1 MTKDSLKQ
9 LKLCLLLIWLTASSQ
24 MAIAQQDIRFGQYV
38 FNGLSV
44 NPAYAGY
51 KEDIYVNST
60 YRKQWVSFPGSPE
73 TGTVSIDGLA
83 NLLGNKTVGLGAQ
96 ITWDRVGP
104 QDIVSFYASYAY
116 RIRLNAE
123 DDRRLSFGLG
133 MGLNQYSIDG
143 NRLSPTDQGDP
154 NLPEGRVSTLKPNAN
169 VGVYY
174 YTPSFYVGFSA
185 MDIFPSN
192 IYDNAFAGKN
202 NYDFLVTKKVPHY
215 YLTAGYIFTLSE
227 DFKLQPS
234 IMFKDDLKGPT
245 NVDNNLLLLWADR
258 FWLGGSYRSAI
269 KLWNKDNLQI
279 GLEQKDA
286 VSVMAGFYV
295 TERLRIGYVYDFA
308 TSQLDNYQ
316 KGSHEISIGFFLFN
330 RKRPERIISPRYF

>member
-1 MTKDSLKQ
+1 MQ

-24 MAIAQQDIRFGQYV
+24 MALAQQDIQFSQYV

-60 YRKQWVSFPGSPE
+60 YRKQWVSFPGAPE
-73 TGTVSIDGLA
+73 TGTLTVDGLA

-96 ITWDRVGP
+96 VTWDRVGP

-133 MGLNQYSIDG
+133 VGINQYSING
-143 NRLSPTDQGDP
+143 GRLSPTDQGDP

-174 YTPSFYVGFSA
+174 YTPSFYIGFSA

-192 IYDNAFAGKN
+192 IYDNAFAGQN
-202 NYDFLVTKKVPHY
+202 NYDYLVTKKVPHY
-215 YLTAGYIFTLSE
+215 YLTSGFMVTLSE
-227 DFKLQPS
+227 DVKLKPS
-234 IMFKDDLKGPT
+234 IMIKDDLKSPT
-245 NVDNNLLLLWADR
+245 NIDYNLFLLLADR
-258 FWLGGSYRSAI
+258 VWVGGSYRSAI
-269 KLWNKDNLQI
+269 KLWNKDNLQS

-286 VSVMAGFYV
+286 VSVMADFFV
-295 TERLRIGYVYDFA
+295 TERLRIGYAYDFT

-316 KGSHEISIGFFLFN
+316 KGSHEISIGFLLFN
-330 RKRPERIISPRYF
+330 KKRAERIISPRYF